1 RQIFKKS
8 SSMEEILNY
17 LCHFKIKEK
26 LKMLK
31 FFKYLAIVEGY
42 SFLLILFLTMPLKY
56 LGGIL
61 LPNKIMGMAHGFLFL
76 AYVVVAIVV
85 GQMLKWKFKDQLIVL
100 AMSVVPFGTFWMEE
114 KYLEKE
120 IEKAD

>member
-1 RQIFKKS
+1 
-8 SSMEEILNY
+8 
-17 LCHFKIKEK
+17 
-26 LKMLK
+26 MLK

-42 SFLLILFLTMPLKY
+42 SFLFILFLTMPLKY

-85 GQMLKWKFKDQLIVL
+85 SQMLKWNFKKLLIVL
-100 AMSVVPFGTFWMEE
+100 AMSIVPFGTFWMEE
-114 KYLEKE
+114 NYLKE
-120 IEKAD
+120 DLKKIS

>member
-1 RQIFKKS
+1 
-8 SSMEEILNY
+8 MV
-17 LCHFKIKEK
+17 
-26 LKMLK
+26 K

-56 LGGIL
+56 LSGIL

-85 GQMLKWKFKDQLIVL
+85 GQMLKWDFKKLLIVL

-120 IEKAD
+120 LKAGS